1 MDDIE
6 LFNKVVSNEFNHMKN
21 MIERGDYPNDNFWSL
36 IFNHG
41 DFKLIKGLSDYCS
54 GSIGFNFS
62 IDCLRLFYEEK
73 VDGDLCYKVLSFG
86 LENNYVN
93 KADFKRS
100 LMEEGIYQVLSSGD
114 GALKVISFLTDNSIG
129 FHSETALFSAIEHGA
144 EKTVKL
150 LLENVNYDND
160 TLGEALNHV
169 YHTEET
175 NETVVINIFNSI
187 LKYSPSL
194 DFNEGEFESH
204 LLDCLFVYTY
214 LFDSIIGYD
223 IKIEDLNEFD
233 CWQEMLEETNEIE
246 LIEMVNNLNKVK
258 DNFDPEKLLE
268 AANKNNHKLIIESFS

>member
-6 LFNKVVSNEFNHMKN
+6 LFNKVVSNDFNHMKN
-21 MIERGDYPNDNFWSL
+21 MIERGDYPNDKFWAL
-36 IFNHG
+36 IFNHD
-41 DFKLIKGLSDYCS
+41 DFKLIKDLSDYFS

-62 IDCLRLFYEEK
+62 IDCLRLFYEGK
-73 VDGDLCYKVLSFG
+73 VDGDLCYKILFFG

-100 LMEEGIYQVLSSGD
+100 FMEEAIYQVLSSGD
-114 GALKVISFLTDNSIG
+114 GAFKVISFFTDNSID

-150 LLENVNYDND
+150 LLENINYDND

-169 YHTEET
+169 YHTSET

-233 CWQEMLEETNEIE
+233 CWQEILEETNEIE

-258 DNFDPEKLLE
+258 DNFDSEKLLE